1 MLRFF
6 KFPDP
11 AFPYT
16 MTRENI
22 VNAQNMGVLHNG
34 FAMYIAANLQMF
46 GEDSGS
52 GLATLPADEIKV
64 NIVSHLEGRE
74 AQFVPFGKY
83 WADRFNVPERYVYFD
98 RGESP
103 FLSGKIRAVTIKATN
118 TEAGGFS
125 DPSFE
130 IYNPRCAQFYR
141 EFAELIMAWGGVP
154 ALRVYQNELGEGTKR
169 LYFPKDDA
177 GNVLPSLAIPLKLLP
192 GDGTGLGELV
202 FRFDPIDGSV
212 DYFSPQEF
220 FQAIREGK
228 FNVKEEIERALR
240 LRAPRTEGH
249 RIPDTEG
256 FPIAYGDHATGGSH
270 TIIPASPV
278 TVTAPP
284 APPTAPPASDAISHW
299 EGLEINNST
308 GEAIVN
314 GLQTG
319 LFFERPA
326 QILPQV
332 GGNPDV
338 DRAVTMISPLS
349 YATKYTADEILK
361 RLQEAMPGWK
371 FVTLMGDPNKMFPV
385 SVLARYVGVKLE
397 DGAVIPASNIGLI
410 AQTIAR
416 TTAMVSDGRGGS
428 KKVQDWSGA
437 IETAVGEIRR
447 AVDDYQ
453 AKLR

>member
-1 MLRFF
+1 MLKFF
-6 KFPDP
+6 KVPDP
-11 AFPYT
+11 HFPYT

-22 VNAQNMGVLHNG
+22 HNAQNMGILPNG

-46 GEDSGS
+46 GEDSGAGLVTLPNDDRIPE
-52 GLATLPADEIKV
+52 GLAL
-64 NIVSHLEGRE
+64 H
-74 AQFVPFGKY
+74 GKY
-83 WADRFNVPERYVYFD
+83 WADRYNIPERYVYFD

-103 FLSGKIRAVTIKATN
+103 FAHVKVRAVTIKATN
-118 TEAGGFS
+118 TEAGGFD

-154 ALRVYQNELGEGTKR
+154 ALRVYDNELGEATKR
-169 LYFPKDDA
+169 LSFPKDA
-177 GNVLPSLAIPLKLLP
+177 NGNVLPSLAIPLKLLP

-202 FRFDPIDGSV
+202 FRFDPVDGSV

-220 FQAIREGK
+220 FQAIREKK

-240 LRAPRTEGH
+240 IRATPPAERQH
-249 RIPDTEG
+249 IPDTEG

-270 TIIPASPV
+270 TIIPAAPV

-319 LFFERPA
+319 LYFERPA

-338 DRAVTMISPLS
+338 DRAVTAISPLS
-349 YATKYTADEILK
+349 YATKYTADLIVKKLEEKL
-361 RLQEAMPGWK
+361 PGWK
-371 FVTLMGDPNKMFPV
+371 LTVVMGDPNKMFPV
-385 SVLARYVGVKLE
+385 SVLARYVAVVLE
-397 DGAVIPASNIGLI
+397 NGAIVPASNLGLI

-416 TTAMVSDGRGGS
+416 TTAEVSDGKGG
-428 KKVQDWSGA
+428 KKFVQDFTGA
-437 IETAVGEIRR
+437 IETALGEIRR
-447 AVDDYQ
+447 AVEDYQ
-453 AKLR
+453 SKLR

>member
-6 KFPDP
+6 KVPDP

-34 FAMYIAANLQMF
+34 FAMYIAANLRMF
-46 GEDSGS
+46 GEDSGG
-52 GLATLPADEIKV
+52 GLVTLPIDD
-64 NIVSHLEGRE
+64 HLNFGS
-74 AQFVPFGKY
+74 QHGKY
-83 WADRFNVPERYVYFD
+83 WADRYNVPERYVYFD
-98 RGESP
+98 RGETP
-103 FLSGKIRAVTIKATN
+103 FWEAPIRAVTIKATN
-118 TEAGGFS
+118 TEAGGFD

-141 EFAELIMAWGGVP
+141 EFAELMMAWGGVP
-154 ALRVYQNELGEGTKR
+154 ALRVYKNELGEATKR
-169 LYFPKDDA
+169 LSFPKDA
-177 GNVLPSLAIPLKLLP
+177 NGNVLPSLAIPLKLLP

-220 FQAIREGK
+220 FQAIREKK
-228 FNVKEEIERALR
+228 FTIEAEIEWANEIRKLSPADREKLRKVHDEWRA
-240 LRAPRTEGH
+240 EGKGL
-249 RIPDTEG
+249 P
-256 FPIAYGDHATGGSH
+256 PYPATPPA
-270 TIIPASPV
+270 IIPAAPV

-284 APPTAPPASDAISHW
+284 APPPPSDSISTW

-319 LFFERPA
+319 MYFERPA
-326 QILPQV
+326 QILPKI

-338 DRAVTMISPLS
+338 DRAVTAISPLS
-349 YATKYTADEILK
+349 YATKYTADLIIKKLEEKL
-361 RLQEAMPGWK
+361 PGWK
-371 FVTLMGDPNKMFPV
+371 LTVVMGDPNKMFPV
-385 SVLARYVGVKLE
+385 SVLARYVAVVLE
-397 DGAVIPASNIGLI
+397 NGAIVPASNLGLI

-416 TTAMVSDGRGGS
+416 TTAEVSDGRGG
-428 KKVQDWSGA
+428 KKFVQDFTGA
-437 IETAVGEIRR
+437 IDTALGEIRR
-447 AVDDYQ
+447 AVEDYQ